1 MKNVI
6 IDFHDYIDF
15 VKGHPHRRL
24 YSFMEDMNEKYPE
37 GIMIPD
43 ETLSRWRK
51 TMKEY
56 EDLQEELRLLY

>member
-1 MKNVI
+1 
-6 IDFHDYIDF
+6 
-15 VKGHPHRRL
+15 
-24 YSFMEDMNEKYPE
+24 MEDMNEKYPE